1 MRNIVNL
8 NMILGEHKGG
18 VMIKIDLS
26 TALFHSTYNSHE
38 FVNKVCQCGA
48 HFTLI
53 NKNGVPI
60 TRLSHVVNQMTNYEI
75 PTMEQESTPLEL
87 AFEKDGIKV
96 YKSKSVLKV
105 LTDDSLITLHR
116 YVFPKELPYNSE
128 GDVTM
133 RVGITTNEDYIPNE
147 QDLINIYL
155 RILEGVDV
163 AKEVK

>member
-1 MRNIVNL
+1 
-8 NMILGEHKGG
+8 
-18 VMIKIDLS
+18 
-26 TALFHSTYNSHE
+26 
-38 FVNKVCQCGA
+38 
-48 HFTLI
+48 
-53 NKNGVPI
+53 
-60 TRLSHVVNQMTNYEI
+60 
-75 PTMEQESTPLEL
+75 MEQESTPLEL